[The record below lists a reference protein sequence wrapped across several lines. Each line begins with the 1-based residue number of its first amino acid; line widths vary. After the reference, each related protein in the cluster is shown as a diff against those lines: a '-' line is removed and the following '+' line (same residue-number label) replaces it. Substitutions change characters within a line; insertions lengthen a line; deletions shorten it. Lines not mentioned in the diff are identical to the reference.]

1 MIHFELSAGIS
12 AGAGNAL
19 SAARRVANSVSST
32 IRSALKIHSP
42 SRVMMS
48 IGGFVSEGLAKGIL
62 SAGKLVDKASSKL
75 AVLATPQLNAFT
87 APQMELAGVTRNITD
102 VYAGQGDYDW
112 DDTQRVS
119 IDSSEIDAMDA
130 SLSRPVIIKN
140 KQITPE
146 INLTIEGKDA
156 EDIDTDEIIRRIEEI
171 IIDAN
176 NDDLG

>member
-1 MIHFELSAGIS
+1 M
-12 AGAGNAL
+12 
-19 SAARRVANSVSST
+19 
-32 IRSALKIHSP
+32 
-42 SRVMMS
+42 
-48 IGGFVSEGLAKGIL
+48 
-62 SAGKLVDKASSKL
+62 
-75 AVLATPQLNAFT
+75 
-87 APQMELAGVTRNITD
+87 TRNITD

-112 DDTQRVS
+112 DDTRTVS
-119 IDSSEIDAMDA
+119 IDSDEIDKMNA

-176 NDDLG
+176 DDDLG

>member
-1 MIHFELSAGIS
+1 MM
-12 AGAGNAL
+12 
-19 SAARRVANSVSST
+19 T
-32 IRSALKIHSP
+32 I
-42 SRVMMS
+42 
-48 IGGFVSEGLAKGIL
+48 GEFVSEGLAKGIL

-75 AVLATPQLNAFT
+75 AELATPQLNAFT

-112 DDTQRVS
+112 DDAQRVS

-156 EDIDTDEIIRRIEEI
+156 EDIDTDEIIRRLEEI

-176 NDDLG
+176 DDDLG